1 MLPCGGCYELVYL
14 PIQGGFS
21 LTFPC
26 DESGA
31 VEMNDLN
38 DSARGYYLLAR
49 ALVGRDFHAPTVV
62 RMVFEGGSS

>member
-26 DESGA
+26 DKSGA
-31 VEMNDLN
+31 VEMNDLS
-38 DSARGYYLLAR
+38 DSARDYYLLAR
-49 ALVGRDFHAPTVV
+49 ALVGRDFYAPTVV
-62 RMVFEGGSS
+62 RMKLGGRSS